1 MVPVA
6 VLIAEVWW
14 WFKTHCTLIKDIG
27 TQPGWSDKLLSIR
40 LKHTKA
46 LIHRSRDCIGLFEL
60 QECTRPLGL
69 LVSSAVQVLFPCGGY
84 QNLVCL
90 WILQLLFHEC
100 QNASHSWPWLSASW
114 AFHPCPAMNLWKFL
128 AAAAVLLALDAFDIR
143 SCTMTPNLK
152 AASALKVHL
161 YDHCPYCTRV
171 ELVLGWH
178 RRRYARKVYGYADV
192 TGPTALT
199 GKKVLPV
206 ITWRDEANMEHT
218 LGESKDIIEAWNRHR
233 SKFKLL
239 SIICICI
246 YTHRLLDSFQ
256 FQRVSHQSTYSR
268 CWSQNCCL
276 TNSVKK
282 RPICRYRNITQPRHF
297 FSSGIC

>member
-1 MVPVA
+1 
-6 VLIAEVWW
+6 
-14 WFKTHCTLIKDIG
+14 
-27 TQPGWSDKLLSIR
+27 
-40 LKHTKA
+40 
-46 LIHRSRDCIGLFEL
+46 
-60 QECTRPLGL
+60 
-69 LVSSAVQVLFPCGGY
+69 
-84 QNLVCL
+84 
-90 WILQLLFHEC
+90 
-100 QNASHSWPWLSASW
+100 
-114 AFHPCPAMNLWKFL
+114 MNLWKFL

-218 LGESKDIIEAWNRHR
+218 LGESKDIIEAWNRHQ
-233 SKFKLL
+233 SKFKLM
-239 SIICICI
+239 SIICI
-246 YTHRLLDSFQ
+246 
-256 FQRVSHQSTYSR
+256 
-268 CWSQNCCL
+268 
-276 TNSVKK
+276 
-282 RPICRYRNITQPRHF
+282 
-297 FSSGIC
+297 

>member
-1 MVPVA
+1 
-6 VLIAEVWW
+6 
-14 WFKTHCTLIKDIG
+14 
-27 TQPGWSDKLLSIR
+27 
-40 LKHTKA
+40 
-46 LIHRSRDCIGLFEL
+46 
-60 QECTRPLGL
+60 
-69 LVSSAVQVLFPCGGY
+69 
-84 QNLVCL
+84 
-90 WILQLLFHEC
+90 
-100 QNASHSWPWLSASW
+100 
-114 AFHPCPAMNLWKFL
+114 MNLWKFL

-192 TGPTALT
+192 TGPMALT

-233 SKFKLL
+233 SKFKLM
-239 SIICICI
+239 STICICI
-246 YTHRLLDSFQ
+246 FNIYTQAFGQLPIPDSFSPINL
-256 FQRVSHQSTYSR
+256 FKVLISEFLTY
-268 CWSQNCCL
+268 
-276 TNSVKK
+276 
-282 RPICRYRNITQPRHF
+282 CRSRNITQPLTMALF
-297 FSSGIC
+297 FEWHLPGSGSLCTSTLGWSAHGAKGFKGLAVTAARCYAWPHTAQTVADAHCRFCFRGRSIVSNVEVHGQRLWLPKSLG